1 MLAMHLD
8 KMYNDIHYF
17 FIKIETP
24 TEIDISVYEVAE
36 ENIIDGKVSKTVHAK
51 LQEEYGGIFS
61 INMAIT

>member
-1 MLAMHLD
+1 MIYL
-8 KMYNDIHYF
+8 HYF

-36 ENIIDGKVSKTVHAK
+36 ENIIDGKVPKTVHAK